1 MAGGGRIDEV
11 LTPRIV
17 LPPRGALTPSR
28 QSSGSLMTAMVCAG
42 AVTAQFVGGKATRDA
57 LFLASLDF
65 TSLPTMV
72 IATSIFSIVLVG
84 VNSRAARSIAPSTL
98 VPASFAASGALFLLE
113 WLLTYKARSPA
124 AVIVYLHISGIGP
137 ILGSGF
143 WLISSE
149 RFDPRTA
156 KRRFGQIAAAGTLG
170 GLLSALL
177 AERVA
182 ALLGVAAMLPFLGA
196 FHLLSAWQV
205 RRLATESQAATG
217 RTMAAEPFRNPTA
230 APSRSGLRVIAEAP
244 YLRYL
249 AALVLLGTTGAALLD
264 YLFKMTAVET
274 FGRGD
279 NLLRFFA
286 VYYAAT
292 SLVTFVVQMSS
303 SRFMLERF
311 GLALTTST
319 PSGALLAAGIGGF
332 IAPGFG
338 TIAVAR
344 GAESVFRGSL
354 FRAGYE
360 LFYTPIPA
368 VEKRA
373 AKSIIDVAFDRL
385 GDAVGGGMVR
395 IVLLAAPAAQYST
408 ILSLAM
414 GCSAAAMFAASR
426 LNRGY
431 IDTLEKSLLNRAV
444 ELDLSDIEDATS
456 RTLMLRTLGVTRTD
470 FGLRVPE
477 SADAP
482 TRPSPPAPAAL
493 DPDIQAILQ
502 LRSRDP
508 DRVVRVLRNEEGLSA
523 ALVPH
528 VIPLLA
534 WHPVAADA
542 VFALRKVA
550 EERIGLLID
559 ALIDPN
565 QDFTV
570 RRRLARVFSVC
581 VSQRAAD
588 GLMLGL
594 DDLRFEVRFQCG
606 HSLASLLEKN
616 PRVEIDR
623 ARIFAVVMR
632 EVTVGRP
639 VWEGRRLLDELD
651 VKDEVSFVDE
661 FVRDRAGQS
670 LAHVFTLLSTV
681 LPREP
686 LLISFRSLYTDDQ
699 NLQGTALEYLEGVLP
714 PPIRERL
721 WPFLEDRRPAARS
734 SRPRDEILAD
744 LLRSN
749 HSIMLN
755 LEELRRRA
763 GVSVSEPG
771 ES

>member
-1 MAGGGRIDEV
+1 M
-11 LTPRIV
+11 
-17 LPPRGALTPSR
+17 
-28 QSSGSLMTAMVCAG
+28 MTAMVCAG

-57 LFLASLDF
+57 LFLASLDY
-65 TSLPTMV
+65 TALPTMV
-72 IATSIFSIVLVG
+72 MATSFASILLVAA
-84 VNSRAARSIAPSTL
+84 NSRASRRIQPAVL
-98 VPASFAASGALFLLE
+98 VPICFAASGALFVVE
-113 WLLTYKARSPA
+113 WILTERAAGFA
-124 AVIVYLHISGIGP
+124 AVLVYLHISGLGP
-137 ILGSGF
+137 VLGSGF

-170 GLLSALL
+170 GLLSAVL

-182 ALLGVAAMLPFLGA
+182 ALAGAAAMLPVLGV
-196 FHLLSAWQV
+196 FHFISAWQV
-205 RRLATESQAATG
+205 RVLAVESDGRPSTAALET
-217 RTMAAEPFRNPTA
+217 FRNPTT
-230 APSRSGLRVIAEAP
+230 APTRSGLRVIAEAP

-249 AALVLLGTTGAALLD
+249 ALLVLLGTTGAALLD
-264 YLFKMTAVET
+264 YLFKVRAVET

-292 SLVTFVVQMSS
+292 SLITFVIQMSS

-311 GLALTTST
+311 GLALTAST
-319 PSGALLAAGIGGF
+319 PSLALFSGGF
-332 IAPGFG
+332 FGLLSPSFGAIAM
-338 TIAVAR
+338 AR

-360 LFYTPIPA
+360 LFYTPIA
-368 VEKRA
+368 AAEKRA
-373 AKSIIDVAFDRL
+373 AKSIIDVGFDRL

-395 IVLLAAPAAQYST
+395 GALLLASSVQSTVIVIAAM
-408 ILSLAM
+408 A
-414 GCSAAAMFAASR
+414 CSAAAMLAASR

-431 IDTLEKSLLNRAV
+431 IATLERSLLNRAV
-444 ELDLSDIEDATS
+444 ELDLSDVEDATS
-456 RTLMLRTLGVTRTD
+456 RTLMLRTLGVTRSD
-470 FGLRVPE
+470 FGLRVPLQ
-477 SADAP
+477 ADTPARPGHAP
-482 TRPSPPAPAAL
+482 ASAAL
-493 DPDIQAILQ
+493 DPDLQAIQQ
-502 LRSRDP
+502 LRSRNVDQ
-508 DRVVRVLRNEEGLSA
+508 VTRVLRSEDGLSA
-523 ALVPH
+523 TLVPH

-550 EERIGLLID
+550 EERVGLLID

-606 HSLASLLEKN
+606 HSLAAVVEKN
-616 PRVEIDR
+616 PRVAIDR
-623 ARIFAVVMR
+623 ERIFAVVMR
-632 EVTVGRP
+632 EVAVGRP
-639 VWEGRRLLDELD
+639 VWESRRLLDELD
-651 VKDEVSFVDE
+651 VMDEVSFVDE

-670 LAHVFTLLSTV
+670 LAHVFTLLSIV

-686 LLISFRSLYTDDQ
+686 LMISFRSLYTDDQ

-721 WPFLEDRRPAARS
+721 WPFLEDRRPVARS
-734 SRPRDEILAD
+734 NRPRDEILAD

-763 GVSVSEPG
+763 GVEPPQTG
-771 ES
+771 GA

>member
-1 MAGGGRIDEV
+1 M
-11 LTPRIV
+11 
-17 LPPRGALTPSR
+17 
-28 QSSGSLMTAMVCAG
+28 MTAMVCAG

-57 LFLASLDF
+57 LFLASLDY
-65 TSLPTMV
+65 TALPTMV
-72 IATSIFSIVLVG
+72 IATSVFSILLVG
-84 VNSRAARSIAPSTL
+84 LNSRAARSISPSTL
-98 VPASFAASGALFLLE
+98 VPISFAVSGAGFLLE
-113 WLLTYKARSPA
+113 WLLTYRAPAPA

-137 ILGSGF
+137 LLGSGF

-182 ALLGVAAMLPFLGA
+182 ALLGVAAMLPFLA
-196 FHLLSAWQV
+196 ALHFVSAWQV
-205 RRLATESQAATG
+205 RRLAVESLATTG
-217 RTMAAEPFRNPTA
+217 RIAAVETFRNPTA

-264 YLFKMTAVET
+264 YIFKVRAVET
-274 FGRGD
+274 FGRGE

-292 SLVTFVVQMSS
+292 SLITFVVQMTS

-319 PSGALLAAGIGGF
+319 PSGALFAGGIFGL

-338 TIAVAR
+338 SVAVAR

-368 VEKRA
+368 VEKRS
-373 AKSIIDVAFDRL
+373 AKAIIDVAFDRL
-385 GDAVGGGMVR
+385 GDAVGGSMVR
-395 IVLLAAPAAQYST
+395 GALMLAPAVQYSA

-414 GCSAAAMFAASR
+414 ACSAAAMLAASR

-444 ELDLSDIEDATS
+444 ELDLSDIEDSTS
-456 RTLMLRTLGVTRTD
+456 RTLMLRTLGVTRSD
-470 FGLRVPE
+470 FGLHIPDVPE
-477 SADAP
+477 PQPRADAQMP
-482 TRPSPPAPAAL
+482 GAL
-493 DPDIQAILQ
+493 DPEIEAILS

-508 DRVVRVLRNEEGLSA
+508 ERVVRVLRSEEGLSA

-565 QDFTV
+565 QDFTI

-594 DDLRFEVRFQCG
+594 DDQRFEVRFQCG

-616 PRVEIDR
+616 PRVVIDTE
-623 ARIFAVVMR
+623 RIFAVVMR
-632 EVTVGRP
+632 EAAVGRP
-639 VWEGRRLLDELD
+639 VWESRRLLDELD

-686 LLISFRSLYTDDQ
+686 LLISFRSLYTDDK

-721 WPFLEDRRPAARS
+721 WPFLEDRRPVARS
-734 SRPRDEILAD
+734 ARPRDEILAD

>member
-1 MAGGGRIDEV
+1 M
-11 LTPRIV
+11 
-17 LPPRGALTPSR
+17 
-28 QSSGSLMTAMVCAG
+28 MTAMVCAG

-57 LFLASLDF
+57 LFLASLDY
-65 TSLPTMV
+65 TALPTMV
-72 IATSIFSIVLVG
+72 IATSVFSILLVG
-84 VNSRAARSIAPSTL
+84 LNSKAARSISPSTL
-98 VPASFAASGALFLLE
+98 VPISFAVSGAGFLLE
-113 WLLTYKARSPA
+113 WLLTYRAPAPA

-137 ILGSGF
+137 LLGSGF

-182 ALLGVAAMLPFLGA
+182 ALLGVAAMLPFLA
-196 FHLLSAWQV
+196 ALHFVSAWQV
-205 RRLATESQAATG
+205 RRLAVESLATTG
-217 RTMAAEPFRNPTA
+217 RIAAVETFRNPTA

-264 YLFKMTAVET
+264 YIFKVRAVET
-274 FGRGD
+274 FGRGE

-292 SLVTFVVQMSS
+292 SLITFVVQMTS

-319 PSGALLAAGIGGF
+319 PSGALFAGGIFGL

-338 TIAVAR
+338 SVAVAR

-368 VEKRA
+368 VEKRS
-373 AKSIIDVAFDRL
+373 AKAIIDVAFDRL
-385 GDAVGGGMVR
+385 GDAVGGSMVR
-395 IVLLAAPAAQYST
+395 GALMLAPAVQYSA

-414 GCSAAAMFAASR
+414 ACSAAAMLAASR

-444 ELDLSDIEDATS
+444 ELDLSDIEDSTS
-456 RTLMLRTLGVTRTD
+456 RTLMLRTLGVTRSD
-470 FGLRVPE
+470 FGLHIPDVPE
-477 SADAP
+477 PHPHADGR
-482 TRPSPPAPAAL
+482 TPAPL
-493 DPDIQAILQ
+493 DPEIEAILS

-508 DRVVRVLRNEEGLSA
+508 DRVVRVLRSEEGLSA

-565 QDFTV
+565 QDFTI

-594 DDLRFEVRFQCG
+594 DDQRFEVRFQCG

-616 PRVEIDR
+616 PRVAIDTE
-623 ARIFAVVMR
+623 RIFAVVMR
-632 EVTVGRP
+632 EAAVGRP
-639 VWEGRRLLDELD
+639 VWESRRLLDELD

-686 LLISFRSLYTDDQ
+686 LLISFRSLYTDDK

-714 PPIRERL
+714 PPIRDRL
-721 WPFLEDRRPAARS
+721 WPFLEDRRPVARS
-734 SRPRDEILAD
+734 ARPRDEILAD

>member
-1 MAGGGRIDEV
+1 M
-11 LTPRIV
+11 L
-17 LPPRGALTPSR
+17 
-28 QSSGSLMTAMVCAG
+28 TAMVCAG
-42 AVTAQFVGGKATRDA
+42 AVTAQFIGGKATRDA
-57 LFLASLDF
+57 LFLASMDY
-65 TSLPTMV
+65 TALPMMV
-72 IATSIFSIVLVG
+72 IATSVFSIVLVAL
-84 VNSRAARSIAPSTL
+84 NSRAARSVSPSTL
-98 VPASFAASGALFLLE
+98 IPASFAISGVLFLVE
-113 WLLTYKARSPA
+113 WLLTYKASAPA
-124 AVIVYLHISGIGP
+124 AVIVYLHISGVGP
-137 ILGSGF
+137 VLGSGF

-156 KRRFGQIAAAGTLG
+156 KQRFGQIAAAGTLG

-182 ALLGVAAMLPFLGA
+182 ALFGVAAMLPVLAA
-196 FHLLSAWQV
+196 FHFLSAWQV
-205 RRLATESQAATG
+205 RRLAVESQAVIG
-217 RTMAAEPFRNPTA
+217 GPAAPETFRNPTA

-249 AALVLLGTTGAALLD
+249 AALVLLGTTSAALLD
-264 YLFKMTAVET
+264 YLFKVKAVET
-274 FGRGD
+274 FGRGE

-286 VYYAAT
+286 AYYAAT
-292 SLVTFVVQMSS
+292 SLITFVVQMSS

-311 GLALTTST
+311 GLASTTST
-319 PSGALLAAGIGGF
+319 PSGALLAGGVVGLVN
-332 IAPGFG
+332 PGFG

-368 VEKRA
+368 AEKRA

-395 IVLLAAPAAQYST
+395 AALLLAPAAQYST

-414 GCSAAAMFAASR
+414 ACSAAAVLAASR

-431 IDTLEKSLLNRAV
+431 IETLEKSLLNRAV
-444 ELDLSDIEDATS
+444 EVDLADMEDATS
-456 RTLMLRTLGVTRTD
+456 RTLMLRTLGVSRTD
-470 FGLRVPE
+470 FGLHVP
-477 SADAP
+477 DHP
-482 TRPSPPAPAAL
+482 DPPARVGVPAIAAI
-493 DPDIQAILQ
+493 DPEIQQIQA
-502 LRSRDP
+502 LRSRDRE
-508 DRVVRVLRNEEGLSA
+508 RVVQVLRSEEGLSA
-523 ALVPH
+523 VLVPH

-565 QDFTV
+565 QDFTI

-606 HSLASLLEKN
+606 YSLAALLEKN
-616 PRVEIDR
+616 PRVTIDSQ
-623 ARIFAVVMR
+623 RIFAVVMR
-632 EVTVGRP
+632 EVAVGRP
-639 VWEGRRLLDELD
+639 VWESRRLLDELD
-651 VKDEVSFVDE
+651 VQDEKSFVDE

-721 WPFLEDRRPAARS
+721 WPFLEDRRPMARS
-734 SRPRDEILAD
+734 ARPRDEILAD

-763 GVSVSEPG
+763 GVE
-771 ES
+771 

>member
-1 MAGGGRIDEV
+1 M
-11 LTPRIV
+11 
-17 LPPRGALTPSR
+17 
-28 QSSGSLMTAMVCAG
+28 MTAMVCAG

-57 LFLASLDF
+57 LFLASLDY
-65 TSLPTMV
+65 TALPAMV
-72 IATSIFSIVLVG
+72 MATSIVSILLVAA
-84 VNSRAARSIAPSTL
+84 NSRASRRIQPAVL
-98 VPASFAASGALFLLE
+98 VPVCFAASAVLFLVE
-113 WLLTYKARSPA
+113 WMLTERARGLA
-124 AVIVYLHISGIGP
+124 AVLVYLHISGVGP
-137 ILGSGF
+137 LLGSGF

-170 GLLSALL
+170 GLLSAVL

-182 ALLGVAAMLPFLGA
+182 ALVGAAAMLPVLA
-196 FHLLSAWQV
+196 IFHIISAWQV
-205 RRLATESQAATG
+205 RALAVESRGVPGPGAIET
-217 RTMAAEPFRNPTA
+217 FRNPTA
-230 APSRSGLRVIAEAP
+230 APTRSGLRVIAEAP

-249 AALVLLGTTGAALLD
+249 AVLVLLGTTGAALLD
-264 YLFKMTAVET
+264 YLFKVRAVET

-292 SLVTFVVQMSS
+292 SLITFVIQMSS

-311 GLALTTST
+311 GLALTAST
-319 PSGALLAAGIGGF
+319 PSLALFSGGF
-332 IAPGFG
+332 FGLLSPGFG
-338 TIAVAR
+338 AITMAR

-360 LFYTPIPA
+360 LFYTPIA
-368 VEKRA
+368 AAEKRA

-395 IVLLAAPAAQYST
+395 GALLLAPATQSPV
-408 ILSLAM
+408 IVSLAM
-414 GCSAAAMFAASR
+414 ACSAFAMLAASR

-431 IDTLEKSLLNRAV
+431 ISTLEKSLLNRAV
-444 ELDLSDIEDATS
+444 ELDLSDVEDATS
-456 RTLMLRTLGVTRTD
+456 RTLMLRTLGVTRSD
-470 FGLRVPE
+470 FGLRVPPQAE
-477 SADAP
+477 TAA
-482 TRPSPPAPAAL
+482 RPVTSTAVAAL
-493 DPDIQAILQ
+493 DPDMQAILH
-502 LRSRDP
+502 LRSRNVDQ
-508 DRVVRVLRNEEGLSA
+508 VTRVLRNEDGLSA

-550 EERIGLLID
+550 EERVGLLID

-606 HSLASLLEKN
+606 HSLASVVEKN
-616 PRVEIDR
+616 PRVTVDR
-623 ARIFAVVMR
+623 DRIFAVVMR
-632 EVTVGRP
+632 EAAVGRP
-639 VWEGRRLLDELD
+639 VWESRRLLDELD
-651 VKDEVSFVDE
+651 VQDEVSFVDE

-670 LAHVFTLLSTV
+670 LAHVFTLLSIV

-686 LLISFRSLYTDDQ
+686 LMISFRSLYTDDQ

-714 PPIRERL
+714 APIRDRL
-721 WPFLEDRRPAARS
+721 WPFLEDRRPMARS
-734 SRPRDEILAD
+734 TRAREEILAD

-763 GVSVSEPG
+763 GIDPPTPG
-771 ES
+771 GA

>member
-1 MAGGGRIDEV
+1 
-11 LTPRIV
+11 
-17 LPPRGALTPSR
+17 
-28 QSSGSLMTAMVCAG
+28 MTAMVCAG

-57 LFLASLDF
+57 LFLASLNYTALPTVVMA
-65 TSLPTMV
+65 TSL
-72 IATSIFSIVLVG
+72 FSIVLVG
-84 VNSRAARSIAPSTL
+84 LNSRAARAISPSVL
-98 VPASFAASGALFLLE
+98 VPISFALSGAGFLLE
-113 WLLTYKARSPA
+113 WLLTYRAAAPA

-137 ILGSGF
+137 LLGSGF

-156 KRRFGQIAAAGTLG
+156 KRTFGQIAAAGTLG

-182 ALLGVAAMLPFLGA
+182 SLLGVAAMLPFLAA
-196 FHLLSAWQV
+196 FHFLSAWQV
-205 RRLATESQAATG
+205 RRLALESLAATG
-217 RTMAAEPFRNPTA
+217 RPMAPDTFRNPTT

-249 AALVLLGTTGAALLD
+249 ALLVLLGTTGAALLD
-264 YLFKMTAVET
+264 YIFKVKAVET
-274 FGRGD
+274 FGRGE

-303 SRFMLERF
+303 SRYVLERF
-311 GLALTTST
+311 GLAMTTST
-319 PSGALLAAGIGGF
+319 PSGALFAGGVFGL

-338 TIAVAR
+338 SVAVAR

-368 VEKRA
+368 AEKRA

-395 IVLLAAPAAQYST
+395 AALGLAPAAQYST

-414 GCSAAAMFAASR
+414 ACSAAAMLAASR

-431 IDTLEKSLLNRAV
+431 IETLEKSLLNRAV
-444 ELDLSDIEDATS
+444 ELDLSDMEDATS
-456 RTLMLRTLGVTRTD
+456 RTLMLRTLGVTRSD
-470 FGLRVPE
+470 FGLRVPLSPE
-477 SADAP
+477 PPGRADAAVP
-482 TRPSPPAPAAL
+482 VAL
-493 DPDIQAILQ
+493 DAEMEAILS

-508 DRVVRVLRNEEGLSA
+508 DRVVPVLRSDEGLSA

-565 QDFTV
+565 QDFTI

-606 HSLASLLEKN
+606 HSLASLLDKN
-616 PRVEIDR
+616 PRVVIDR
-623 ARIFAVVMR
+623 DRIFAVVMR
-632 EVTVGRP
+632 EVAVGRP
-639 VWEGRRLLDELD
+639 VWESRRLLDELE
-651 VKDEVSFVDE
+651 VRDEVSFVDE

-721 WPFLEDRRPAARS
+721 WPFLEDRRPVVRS
-734 SRPRDEILAD
+734 ARPRDEILAD

-763 GVSVSEPG
+763 GVSVSRPG

>member
-1 MAGGGRIDEV
+1 
-11 LTPRIV
+11 
-17 LPPRGALTPSR
+17 
-28 QSSGSLMTAMVCAG
+28 
-42 AVTAQFVGGKATRDA
+42 
-57 LFLASLDF
+57 
-65 TSLPTMV
+65 
-72 IATSIFSIVLVG
+72 
-84 VNSRAARSIAPSTL
+84 
-98 VPASFAASGALFLLE
+98 
-113 WLLTYKARSPA
+113 
-124 AVIVYLHISGIGP
+124 
-137 ILGSGF
+137 
-143 WLISSE
+143 
-149 RFDPRTA
+149 
-156 KRRFGQIAAAGTLG
+156 
-170 GLLSALL
+170 
-177 AERVA
+177 
-182 ALLGVAAMLPFLGA
+182 MLPVLGL
-196 FHLLSAWQV
+196 FHFISAWQV
-205 RRLATESQAATG
+205 RRLAMESDVVPNAA
-217 RTMAAEPFRNPTA
+217 AAVETFRNPTA
-230 APSRSGLRVIAEAP
+230 APTRSGLRVIAEAP

-249 AALVLLGTTGAALLD
+249 ALLVLLGTTGAALLD
-264 YLFKMTAVET
+264 YLFKVRAVEA

-292 SLVTFVVQMSS
+292 SLITFVIQMSS

-311 GLALTTST
+311 GLALTAST
-319 PSGALLAAGIGGF
+319 PSFALFGGSVF
-332 IAPGFG
+332 GLLSPGFG
-338 TIAVAR
+338 AIAVAR

-360 LFYTPIPA
+360 LFYTPIA
-368 VEKRA
+368 AAEKRA

-395 IVLLAAPAAQYST
+395 AALMLGPATQSSVIV
-408 ILSLAM
+408 SLAM
-414 GCSAAAMFAASR
+414 GCSVAAMLAASR

-431 IDTLEKSLLNRAV
+431 ISTLEKSLLNRAV
-444 ELDLSDIEDATS
+444 ELDLADVEDSTS
-456 RTLMLRTLGVTRTD
+456 RTLMLRTLGVTRSD
-470 FGLRVPE
+470 FGLRVPLLAE
-477 SADAP
+477 TAARTAAIP
-482 TRPSPPAPAAL
+482 QQPAAL
-493 DPDIQAILQ
+493 DPDLQAILQ
-502 LRSRDP
+502 LRSRNVDQ
-508 DRVVRVLRNEEGLSA
+508 VSRVLHAEEGLSVV
-523 ALVPH
+523 LVPH

-550 EERIGLLID
+550 EERVGLLID

-606 HSLASLLEKN
+606 QSLAQLLEKN
-616 PRVEIDR
+616 PRVTIDR
-623 ARIFAVVMR
+623 DRIFAVVTR
-632 EVTVGRP
+632 EVAVGRP
-639 VWEGRRLLDELD
+639 VWESRRLLDELD
-651 VKDEVSFVDE
+651 VQDDVSFVDE

-670 LAHVFTLLSTV
+670 LAHVFTLLSMV

-686 LLISFRSLYTDDQ
+686 LMISFRSLYTDDQ

-714 PPIRERL
+714 PPIRDRL

-734 SRPRDEILAD
+734 SARPRDEILAD

-763 GVSVSEPG
+763 GVEPPQTG
-771 ES
+771 GASGGG

>member
-1 MAGGGRIDEV
+1 M
-11 LTPRIV
+11 
-17 LPPRGALTPSR
+17 
-28 QSSGSLMTAMVCAG
+28 MTAMVCAG

-57 LFLASLDF
+57 LFLASLNY
-65 TSLPTMV
+65 TALPAMV
-72 IATSIFSIVLVG
+72 IATSVFSIVLVG
-84 VNSRAARSIAPSTL
+84 LNSKAARSISPSTL
-98 VPASFAASGALFLLE
+98 VPISFAVSGAGFLLE
-113 WLLTYKARSPA
+113 WLLTYRAPAPA

-137 ILGSGF
+137 LLGSGF

-182 ALLGVAAMLPFLGA
+182 ALLGVAAMLPFLA
-196 FHLLSAWQV
+196 VLHFLSAWQV
-205 RRLATESQAATG
+205 RRLAVESVEAAA
-217 RTMAAEPFRNPTA
+217 RAAAAETFRNPTA
-230 APSRSGLRVIAEAP
+230 APTRSGLRVIAEAP

-249 AALVLLGTTGAALLD
+249 AVLVLLGTTGAALLD
-264 YLFKMTAVET
+264 YIFKVRAVET
-274 FGRGD
+274 FGRGE

-292 SLVTFVVQMSS
+292 SLITFVVQMSS

-319 PSGALLAAGIGGF
+319 PSAALFAGGIFGL

-338 TIAVAR
+338 SVAVAR

-373 AKSIIDVAFDRL
+373 AKAIIDVAFDRL

-395 IVLLAAPAAQYST
+395 ATLLLAPAAQYSA

-414 GCSAAAMFAASR
+414 ACSAAAMLAASR

-444 ELDLSDIEDATS
+444 ELDLSDLEDSTS
-456 RTLMLRTLGVTRTD
+456 RTLMLRTLGVTRSD
-470 FGLRVPE
+470 FGLRVPDVPE
-477 SADAP
+477 PHARADAHV
-482 TRPSPPAPAAL
+482 AVV
-493 DPDIQAILQ
+493 DPEIEAILA

-508 DRVVRVLRNEEGLSA
+508 DRVVRVLRSEEGLSA

-565 QDFTV
+565 QDFTI

-594 DDLRFEVRFQCG
+594 DDQRFEVRFQCG

-616 PRVEIDR
+616 PRVTID
-623 ARIFAVVMR
+623 AERIFAVVMR
-632 EVTVGRP
+632 EAAVGRP
-639 VWEGRRLLDELD
+639 VWESRRLLDELD

-714 PPIRERL
+714 TPIRDRL
-721 WPFLEDRRPAARS
+721 WPFLEDRRPVARS
-734 SRPRDEILAD
+734 ARARDEILAD

-763 GVSVSEPG
+763 GVGVPGRG

>member
-1 MAGGGRIDEV
+1 M
-11 LTPRIV
+11 
-17 LPPRGALTPSR
+17 
-28 QSSGSLMTAMVCAG
+28 MTAMVCAG

-57 LFLASLDF
+57 LFLASLDY
-65 TSLPTMV
+65 TALPTMV
-72 IATSIFSIVLVG
+72 IATSVFSILLVG
-84 VNSRAARSIAPSTL
+84 LNSKAARSISPSTL
-98 VPASFAASGALFLLE
+98 VPISFAVSGAGFLLE
-113 WLLTYKARSPA
+113 WLLTYRAPAPA

-137 ILGSGF
+137 LLGSGF

-182 ALLGVAAMLPFLGA
+182 ALLGVAAMLPFLA
-196 FHLLSAWQV
+196 ALHFVSAWQV
-205 RRLATESQAATG
+205 RRLAVESLATTG
-217 RTMAAEPFRNPTA
+217 RIAAVETFRNPTA

-264 YLFKMTAVET
+264 YIFKVRAVET
-274 FGRGD
+274 FGRGE

-292 SLVTFVVQMSS
+292 SLITFVVQMTS

-319 PSGALLAAGIGGF
+319 PSGALFAGGIFGL

-338 TIAVAR
+338 SVAVAR

-368 VEKRA
+368 VEKRS
-373 AKSIIDVAFDRL
+373 AKAIIDVAFDRL
-385 GDAVGGGMVR
+385 GDAVGGSMVR
-395 IVLLAAPAAQYST
+395 GALMLAPAVQYSA

-414 GCSAAAMFAASR
+414 ACSAAAMLAASR

-444 ELDLSDIEDATS
+444 ELDLSDLEDSTS
-456 RTLMLRTLGVTRTD
+456 RTLMLRTLGVTRSD
-470 FGLRVPE
+470 FGLHIPDVPE
-477 SADAP
+477 PQPRADAQMP
-482 TRPSPPAPAAL
+482 GAL
-493 DPDIQAILQ
+493 DPEIEAILS

-508 DRVVRVLRNEEGLSA
+508 ERVVRVLRSEEGLSA

-565 QDFTV
+565 QDFTI

-594 DDLRFEVRFQCG
+594 DDQRFEVRFQCG

-616 PRVEIDR
+616 PRVVIDTE
-623 ARIFAVVMR
+623 RIFAVVMR
-632 EVTVGRP
+632 EAAVGRP
-639 VWEGRRLLDELD
+639 VWESRRLLDELD
-651 VKDEVSFVDE
+651 VQDKVSFVDE

-686 LLISFRSLYTDDQ
+686 LLISFRSLYTDDK

-721 WPFLEDRRPAARS
+721 WPFLEDRRPVARS
-734 SRPRDEILAD
+734 ARPRDEILAD